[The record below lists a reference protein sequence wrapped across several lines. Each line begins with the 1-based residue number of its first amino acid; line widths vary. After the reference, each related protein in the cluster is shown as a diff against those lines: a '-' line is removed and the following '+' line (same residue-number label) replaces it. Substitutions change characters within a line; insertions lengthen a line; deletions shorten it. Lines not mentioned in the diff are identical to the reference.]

1 MSDSSPRNLFIVQGV
16 NMVKEHRESSTNLE
30 GSEKKISFVINTTE
44 DRVSRLRQA
53 YLDGT
58 LMVDSERLAEKM
70 LAFEQQLEIV
80 FPEKDSP

>member
-1 MSDSSPRNLFIVQGV
+1 MSHSSPKNFIVQGV
-16 NMVKEHRESSTNLE
+16 NMVKEHRESNANLD
-30 GSEKKISFVINTTE
+30 GSEKKISFVINASE

-58 LMVDSERLAEKM
+58 LMVDSELLAEKM

-80 FPEKDSP
+80 FPENDSP

>member
-1 MSDSSPRNLFIVQGV
+1 MD
-16 NMVKEHRESSTNLE
+16 KEHRESSTNLE
-30 GSEKKISFVINTTE
+30 GSEKKLSFVINATE

-58 LMVDSERLAEKM
+58 LIVDSERLAEKM

>member
-1 MSDSSPRNLFIVQGV
+1 MC
-16 NMVKEHRESSTNLE
+16 KEHREPSMNLE
-30 GSEKKISFVINTTE
+30 GSEKRISFVINATE
-44 DRVSRLRQA
+44 DRVNRLRQA

-80 FPEKDSP
+80 FPEKDTP